1 MKTQI
6 TGKKIE
12 VGDALRAQSDEKIQE
27 IIKKYALAPLECS
40 VTFSK
45 NGHSKNG
52 PTIRCDIEMHLG
64 REIYVRSHEETLDA
78 YLSLEQAI
86 ETFEKRLRRH
96 KKRLID
102 HYKKRDTSY
111 EKISASQY
119 VINAQVEQPA
129 EEDNPLIIAEMQADI
144 PTLTVSDAVMH
155 LDLADVPAILFNNEM
170 RNQLN
175 VVYRRSDGNI
185 GWIAPASNT

>member
-1 MKTQI
+1 MQVQI

-12 VGDALRAQSDEKIQE
+12 ISEALRTQTENKVRE
-27 IIKKYALAPLECS
+27 IIKKYALSPLECS

-45 NGHSKNG
+45 DKH
-52 PTIRCDIEMHLG
+52 TINCDIEMHLG
-64 REIYVRSHEETLDA
+64 REIYVRAHQETLDA
-78 YLSLEQAI
+78 YLSIEQVI

-102 HYKKRDTSY
+102 HYKKRDINY
-111 EKISASQY
+111 EKISGSQY
-119 VINAQVEQPA
+119 VISTPLDQEVES
-129 EEDNPLIIAEMQADI
+129 DNPLVIAEMKTDI

-155 LDLADVPAILFNNEM
+155 LDLSDVQAILFNNEA
-170 RNQLN
+170 RDQLN

-185 GWIAPASNT
+185 GWIAPSLNS

>member
-1 MKTQI
+1 MQVQI

-12 VGDALRAQSDEKIQE
+12 ISEALRTLTENKIQE
-27 IIKKYALAPLECS
+27 VAEKYALTPLECS

-45 NGHSKNG
+45 DGHMIK
-52 PTIRCDIEMHLG
+52 CDIEMHLG
-64 REIYVRSHEETLDA
+64 REIYVRAHTETLDA
-78 YLSLEQAI
+78 YLSIEQAV

-102 HYKKRDTSY
+102 HYKKRDTKY
-111 EKISASQY
+111 EKVSGSRY
-119 VINAQVEQPA
+119 VINALTNQEVET
-129 EEDNPLIIAEMQADI
+129 DNPLVIAEVKTDI

-155 LDLADVPAILFNNEM
+155 LDLSDSQAILFKNEA
-170 RNQLN
+170 RDQLN

-185 GWIAPASNT
+185 GWIAPSLNSQS

>member
-1 MKTQI
+1 MQVQI

-12 VGDALRAQSDEKIQE
+12 ISEALRTQTENKIRE
-27 IIKKYALAPLECS
+27 ISEKYALNPLECS

-45 NGHSKNG
+45 AGHMIK
-52 PTIRCDIEMHLG
+52 CDVEMHLG
-64 REIYVRSHEETLDA
+64 REIYVRAHEETLDA
-78 YLSLEQAI
+78 YLSVEQAI

-102 HYKKRDTSY
+102 HYKKRDTKY
-111 EKISASQY
+111 EKVSGSQY
-119 VINAQVEQPA
+119 VINAQVEQEA
-129 EEDNPLIIAEMQADI
+129 EADNPLVIAEVKTDI

-155 LDLADVPAILFNNEM
+155 LDLSDVQAILFNNEA

-175 VVYRRSDGNI
+175 VVYRRPDGNI
-185 GWIAPASNT
+185 GWIAPSLNSHA

>member
-1 MKTQI
+1 MQVQI

-12 VGDALRAQSDEKIQE
+12 VGDALRAQSDTKIQDVV
-27 IIKKYALAPLECS
+27 KKYALAPLECS

-45 NGHSKNG
+45 DKH
-52 PTIRCDIEMHLG
+52 TINCDIEMHLG
-64 REIYVRSHEETLDA
+64 REIYVRAHDETSDA
-78 YLSLEQAI
+78 YLSLEQAV

-96 KKRLID
+96 KKRLLD
-102 HYKKRDTSY
+102 HYKKRDIKY
-111 EKISASQY
+111 EKMSASQY
-119 VINAQVEQPA
+119 IINAEAEQPA
-129 EEDNPLIIAEMQADI
+129 EEENPLVIAEMQTNI

-155 LDLADVPAILFNNEM
+155 LDLSDTPAILFNNEA

-185 GWIAPASNT
+185 GWIAPALNS